1 MKSTSGTYAFSALLA
16 AALGTASVPA
26 GAQMLPD
33 PVPPAPVVVPTLT
46 PQAVALRDA
55 MAPQLAALPAA
66 DAAAIGQFYVLRDY
80 APFWT
85 EPGSPRVAELIAA
98 LDTSEAQALP
108 RARYGMADLAEPVD
122 AADPAALAERE
133 VAATQAYLR
142 FATDLSKGVIVPSA
156 VIEDVTRKPVAPP
169 PVALLAALET
179 APVAG
184 ALEGFAPQDP
194 DYRRL
199 MAEKVRLEL
208 MGRTGSWGPAVAEG
222 PTLHPGEEGPRV
234 AEVRARLAR
243 LGYLAPTA
251 EMAGPEFDDGLAQAV
266 AQFQR
271 DYGLN
276 DDGVVGAMTLA
287 AMNAPIETRLAQVAV
302 NLERL
307 RWMNGDP
314 EPRYLLVNIPDFT
327 VTL

>member
-108 RARYGMADLAEPVD
+108 RARYGTADLAEPVD

-142 FATDLSKGVIVPSA
+142 FATDLSKGVIVPLRSSSRTSPA
-156 VIEDVTRKPVAPP
+156 SRSRRPRPRSSPRSRPRRWPAPWKASRRRTR
-169 PVALLAALET
+169 T
-179 APVAG
+179 IAG
-184 ALEGFAPQDP
+184 
-194 DYRRL
+194 
-199 MAEKVRLEL
+199 
-208 MGRTGSWGPAVAEG
+208 
-222 PTLHPGEEGPRV
+222 
-234 AEVRARLAR
+234 
-243 LGYLAPTA
+243 
-251 EMAGPEFDDGLAQAV
+251 
-266 AQFQR
+266 
-271 DYGLN
+271 
-276 DDGVVGAMTLA
+276 
-287 AMNAPIETRLAQVAV
+287 
-302 NLERL
+302 
-307 RWMNGDP
+307 
-314 EPRYLLVNIPDFT
+314 
-327 VTL
+327 